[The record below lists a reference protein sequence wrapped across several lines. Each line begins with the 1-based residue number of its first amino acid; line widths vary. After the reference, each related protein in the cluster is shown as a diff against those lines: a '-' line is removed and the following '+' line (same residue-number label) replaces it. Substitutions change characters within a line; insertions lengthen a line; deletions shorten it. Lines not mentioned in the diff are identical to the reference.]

1 MGPWEWVVL
10 GRELIPIV
18 FKRYETNSNLKSSN
32 IATSKKKTDLN
43 IRGYAERIYLEDI
56 QPILSNKLDAISIA
70 TKYQDNKPE
79 KYEYTHL
86 KTQNIPPFL
95 TFEAYQRANPTSNPV
110 ALRALFDSFSNSL
123 GGINSISP
131 ITAQERIDEYTNNI
145 YTMVQRLNRS
155 KVLGLS
161 AFIFVL
167 LLLGFVDYLTIYHL
181 WRGFFPE
188 WNGFMNLP
196 FSLFDREI
204 GISVLPKFFVWE
216 IPDI

>member
-1 MGPWEWVVL
+1 MGSI

-18 FKRYETNSNLKSSN
+18 FKRYETNSKLQSSN
-32 IATSKKKTDLN
+32 TATTKKKTDLN
-43 IRGYAERIYLEDI
+43 IKGYAERIYLEDV
-56 QPILSNKLDAISIA
+56 QSILSNKLDAISIA
-70 TKYQDNKPE
+70 TKYQGDKSE

-95 TFEAYQRANPTSNPV
+95 SFEAYQRANPTSNPV
-110 ALRALFDSFSNSL
+110 ALRAVFDSFSNSL

-131 ITAQERIDEYTNNI
+131 ITAQERIDEYTSNI

-167 LLLGFVDYLTIYHL
+167 SLLGFVDYLTIYHL

-188 WNGFMNLP
+188 WNGFIDLP
-196 FSLFDREI
+196 FSLLDEEI
-204 GISVLPKFFVWE
+204 GISVLPKYFVWE
-216 IPDI
+216 IPEYE

>member
-1 MGPWEWVVL
+1 MSLSVYGALGVGSI

-32 IATSKKKTDLN
+32 TSITEKKTDLN
-43 IRGYAERIYLEDI
+43 IKGYAEPVYLEDV
-56 QPILSNKLDAISIA
+56 QLILSNTKMDAISIA
-70 TKYQDNKPE
+70 TKYQEDKSE

-86 KTQNIPPFL
+86 ETQNIPPFL
-95 TFEAYQRANPTSNPV
+95 TFEAYQRAHPTSNPV

-145 YTMVQRLNRS
+145 NEMVLRLNRS
-155 KVLGLS
+155 KVLGIS

-167 LLLGFVDYLTIYHL
+167 LLLGFVYYLTIYH
-181 WRGFFPE
+181 
-188 WNGFMNLP
+188 FMERILP
-196 FSLFDREI
+196 
-204 GISVLPKFFVWE
+204 
-216 IPDI
+216 